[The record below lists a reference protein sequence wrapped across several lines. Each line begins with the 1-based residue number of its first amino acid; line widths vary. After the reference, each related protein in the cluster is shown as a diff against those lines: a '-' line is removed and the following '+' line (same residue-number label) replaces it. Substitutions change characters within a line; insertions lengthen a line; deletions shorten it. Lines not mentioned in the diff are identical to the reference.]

1 MKKQTRWYGR
11 DWDYGIGTGDYHVY
25 SFPSEESM
33 RYWLGPDSDL
43 TRSAGDETDAYR
55 AMRIEQYLS
64 DEILKRWHTGCD
76 FTEDEETLIEL
87 VSRGNALNRLRSGE
101 VTDVEVGFG
110 YSILPEPRDEY
121 RSGEVTDVEVG
132 SGYCILPEHW
142 DEYRD
147 GWSDDDPAKSI
158 APQGVIMMV
167 TVPDGKVIAWY
178 DEYEFLSGGEG
189 TLLTPGRG

>member
-1 MKKQTRWYGR
+1 MAMSTMTTDKLVRRLEMKKQTRWYGR
-11 DWDYGIGTGDYHVY
+11 DWAYGIGTGDYHVY

-43 TRSAGDETDAYR
+43 TRSAGDETDAHR
-55 AMRIEQYLS
+55 AMRIEQILG
-64 DEILKRWHTGCD
+64 DEILKRRHTGCD
-76 FTEDEETLIEL
+76 CTKYEETLIEL

-101 VTDVEVGFG
+101 VTDVEVG
-110 YSILPEPRDEY
+110 
-121 RSGEVTDVEVG
+121 

-142 DEYRD
+142 DEYRA
-147 GWSDDDPAKSI
+147 GLADDDPAKSI

-167 TVPDGKVIAWY
+167 TTPDGHVLAWD
-178 DEYEFLSGGEG
+178 DEYDFLDGGEG

>member
-11 DWDYGIGTGDYHVY
+11 DWDYGIGPGDYHVY

-55 AMRIEQYLS
+55 AMRIEQYLG

-101 VTDVEVGFG
+101 VTDVEVG
-110 YSILPEPRDEY
+110 
-121 RSGEVTDVEVG
+121 

-147 GWSDDDPAKSI
+147 GWSDDDPAKAI
-158 APQGVIMMV
+158 EPQGEVMMV
-167 TVPDGKVIAWY
+167 TVPDGKVIVWY
-178 DEYEFLSGGEG
+178 DEDDFLRGGDG
-189 TLLTPGRG
+189 TLLTPEEDD